1 MINIENPENQSLPIL
16 LGKSLGNENKDLSKK
31 SWIQVIEIEHIIV
44 IWMSRDRDYWNFLC
58 GWNPMLLEGNINFIY
73 KMN

>member
-31 SWIQVIEIEHIIV
+31 S
-44 IWMSRDRDYWNFLC
+44 
-58 GWNPMLLEGNINFIY
+58 
-73 KMN
+73 